1 MFLCLKAAEQAHQSL
16 APQLCFGTAACLCL
30 PVVHRAVWREY
41 DLCLQQTGQRK
52 QPILLVY
59 FKQMYNCCNDMLSM
73 CFSRSDLILQ
83 EMSRIS
89 SASHV
94 HERLSRCLL
103 CPYPPLVPGPGTSR
117 HSLLAASQ
125 QCPGRMKQC
134 LTYSNSNMAQ
144 GGEFLQSPW
153 F

>member
-16 APQLCFGTAACLCL
+16 APQLLFGTAACLCL
-30 PVVHRAVWREY
+30 PVVQRAVWREY
-41 DLCLQQTGQRK
+41 DLCLQQIGQRK

-103 CPYPPLVPGPGTSR
+103 CPLSSSGPRSR
-117 HSLLAASQ
+117 HEQAQPPRCFPAV
-125 QCPGRMKQC
+125 PIKQC
-134 LTYSNSNMAQ
+134 LTYGNSNVAQ

>member
-1 MFLCLKAAEQAHQSL
+1 
-16 APQLCFGTAACLCL
+16 
-30 PVVHRAVWREY
+30 
-41 DLCLQQTGQRK
+41 
-52 QPILLVY
+52 
-59 FKQMYNCCNDMLSM
+59 MLSM

-103 CPYPPLVPGPGTSR
+103 CPCPPLVPGPGTSR